1 MSTAGFPIPN
11 PRFKCFVAGTDAPL
25 AGGFVQFYLT
35 GTTTPQDV
43 FAEIACITPLT
54 NPVQLDVNG
63 EAEIYGNAV
72 YDILVYD
79 STMVLQYTM
88 LGISFAPADT
98 STTTT
103 SQEWIAIT
111 GTPTYLSSTSF
122 TVAVDQTSTFHTGRR
137 VRAIIT
143 GGTIIYGTVVS
154 SSYTVSTTV
163 VVSFDSGT
171 LDSGLSSVKVGIL
184 DSRTTSIPTLTP
196 LPTTGAGN
204 PAYTLT
210 IQGGAPIAGVKF
222 RAIINST
229 FTVIGGPA
237 TLNVNGT
244 GDKPIKKLGTVNLSS
259 GDLKIGEIHD
269 FEYDGTNYQLLN
281 HNIINSEQFVP
292 NTIDAAALA
301 NATVTQT
308 QVANSAIGYPQ
319 LKIAQGTVSGP
330 NGRLKFNRY
339 SFAPAFFGGSN
350 MTTFY
355 TGADDNDYIANGFAS
370 GAGNSWGARWDYIT
384 SSDNSTIWVAYDKDG
399 KIVGAWMSDDALPNN
414 VPGMQPEDTSLLVIQ
429 IPREDLGIMVPICS
443 LNSIAEG
450 NKKATTPDR
459 AAYHTLYAEY
469 SHPPDAVIAQCKIVN
484 GKLTLK

>member
-1 MSTAGFPIPN
+1 MPTVGFPLMN
-11 PRFKCFVAGTDAPL
+11 PRFKAFVAGTDAPL

-111 GTPTYLSSTSF
+111 GLPTYLSSTSF
-122 TVAVDQTSTFHTGRR
+122 TVTGDQTSTFHVGRR

-143 GGTIIYGTVVS
+143 GGTIIYGGVVS
-154 SSYTVSTTV
+154 STYAVSTTV
-163 VVSFDSGT
+163 VISFDSGS
-171 LDSGLSSVKVGIL
+171 LDSGLSNVKVGIL
-184 DSRTTSIPTLTP
+184 DSRNTSIPILTP

-210 IQGGAPIAGVKF
+210 IQGGAPIAGCKF

-244 GDKPIKKLGTVNLSS
+244 GDKSIKKFGTVALVS
-259 GDLKIGEIHD
+259 GDLQATEIHD

-281 HNIINSEQFVP
+281 PYTLASGQFVT
-292 NTIDAAALA
+292 NTI
-301 NATVTQT
+301 
-308 QVANSAIGYPQ
+308 
-319 LKIAQGTVSGP
+319 
-330 NGRLKFNRY
+330 
-339 SFAPAFFGGSN
+339 
-350 MTTFY
+350 
-355 TGADDNDYIANGFAS
+355 
-370 GAGNSWGARWDYIT
+370 AGNSLIGIGTNNVVTANGTSATTNISLGTGTWLVEAWSRIDLGYDGFGFAYPVGTATLKINGTQVDTETQGPVQLCFLTMAGAQQVTLGSPT
-384 SSDNSTIWVAYDKDG
+384 SVPVLLTIP
-399 KIVGAWMSDDALPNN
+399 GAWGSSAA
-414 VPGMQPEDTSLLVIQ
+414 GRTYI
-429 IPREDLGIMVPICS
+429 
-443 LNSIAEG
+443 
-450 NKKATTPDR
+450 R
-459 AAYHTLYAEY
+459 A
-469 SHPPDAVIAQCKIVN
+469 I
-484 GKLTLK
+484 KL